1 MIGIQINI
9 QSIVEEGLNQ
19 DIDEIQEKE
28 ERDQDDGHSVGIGGE
43 SALQG
48 TLTKEF
54 TEDLIEESNKGK
66 KKGIEKKSAK
76 KS

>member
-9 QSIVEEGLNQ
+9 QSIVEEGLNH
-19 DIDEIQEKE
+19 DIEELQEKE
-28 ERDQDDGHSVGIGGE
+28 EWDQDDGHSVGIGGE

-54 TEDLIEESNKGK
+54 TGDLIEESN
-66 KKGIEKKSAK
+66 
-76 KS
+76 